1 MDFHLFHF
9 IFIFLEMTKSKAKLK
24 LNSPNENE
32 NENENENRLLKG
44 QQFKL
49 NERDS
54 RIRKLLIEELL
65 KSII

>member
-1 MDFHLFHF
+1 MFLFF
-9 IFIFLEMTKSKAKLK
+9 SEMTKSKAKLK
-24 LNSPNENE
+24 LSSSNENE
-32 NENENENRLLKG
+32 NENKLLKG

>member
-1 MDFHLFHF
+1 
-9 IFIFLEMTKSKAKLK
+9 MTKSKAKLK
-24 LNSPNENE
+24 LNSP

>member
-24 LNSPNENE
+24 LNSP